1 MCGLMTASTAL
12 SQPFDIPVPNVP
24 DDVLGLN
31 PALRITFGSHEW
43 GDFNGDGEMDFVM
56 VGRLPVSSLV
66 TVPLF
71 GDVFRSSPSRPEL
84 STLIYNYFGTRTITP
99 MWLTDAAWGD
109 YDNDGDLDLVVQGA
123 TSVDDAMNPETILYR
138 STGNQIVAVDGV
150 ELIGLYGGSVDWG
163 DYDMDGDLDLALSG
177 VQADGRHLV
186 TIYKNDG
193 PGQFTEI
200 PTSFVSLAYGDL
212 EWVDFDGDG
221 DLDLFVS
228 GSEEQGQPHALIYR
242 NEGSDAFSD
251 SGQDL
256 PGVSFSSSSWG
267 DFDSDGDPD
276 LVLSGYQLS
285 PLFGSGVTRLFRND
299 AGLLSEVAAQLP
311 GIYYGDIQWV
321 DFDRD
326 GDLDIVLS
334 GRREAFGSN
343 ITQVC
348 SQGTGGA
355 FVCGQ
360 IQLFGLGAQP
370 VPGLAYGNISM
381 ADYDHDSDLDLLVMG
396 DRGRGDA
403 MTTMYRNAGFAKNLP
418 PLQPTGLQ
426 STVTESSVE
435 LSWEPAVDP
444 NSPSPGLM
452 YSVRVGTTSG
462 GVDIASPHAN
472 PVSGQ
477 RYLLDEGNAGHGT
490 QWRLEGLAP
499 GTYYWSVQAIDNSF
513 AGSPFAVEQTFSIG
527 A

>member
-1 MCGLMTASTAL
+1 
-12 SQPFDIPVPNVP
+12 
-24 DDVLGLN
+24 
-31 PALRITFGSHEW
+31 
-43 GDFNGDGEMDFVM
+43 
-56 VGRLPVSSLV
+56 
-66 TVPLF
+66 
-71 GDVFRSSPSRPEL
+71 
-84 STLIYNYFGTRTITP
+84 
-99 MWLTDAAWGD
+99 
-109 YDNDGDLDLVVQGA
+109 
-123 TSVDDAMNPETILYR
+123 
-138 STGNQIVAVDGV
+138 
-150 ELIGLYGGSVDWG
+150 
-163 DYDMDGDLDLALSG
+163 
-177 VQADGRHLV
+177 
-186 TIYKNDG
+186 
-193 PGQFTEI
+193 
-200 PTSFVSLAYGDL
+200 
-212 EWVDFDGDG
+212 
-221 DLDLFVS
+221 
-228 GSEEQGQPHALIYR
+228 
-242 NEGSDAFSD
+242 
-251 SGQDL
+251 
-256 PGVSFSSSSWG
+256 
-267 DFDSDGDPD
+267 
-276 LVLSGYQLS
+276 
-285 PLFGSGVTRLFRND
+285 
-299 AGLLSEVAAQLP
+299 
-311 GIYYGDIQWV
+311 
-321 DFDRD
+321 
-326 GDLDIVLS
+326 
-334 GRREAFGSN
+334 
-343 ITQVC
+343 VC